1 MENEARVCACGAPP
15 EMENNLGSGTRAHAY
30 FGGLFSL
37 DESLD
42 GVEYAVFDDIN
53 GGIQFFPQY
62 KWWLGHQNQFYATD
76 KYKGKK
82 LINWGKP
89 AIWISNEDPREQLGA
104 DVDWL
109 NKNVTFVYIDTP
121 LTNKV

>member
-1 MENEARVCACGAPP
+1 M
-15 EMENNLGSGTRAHAY
+15 
-30 FGGLFSL
+30 

-104 DVDWL
+104 DIDWL

>member
-1 MENEARVCACGAPP
+1 M
-15 EMENNLGSGTRAHAY
+15 
-30 FGGLFSL
+30 

>member
-1 MENEARVCACGAPP
+1 MVAWSSEP
-15 EMENNLGSGTRAHAY
+15 
-30 FGGLFSL
+30 
-37 DESLD
+37 
-42 GVEYAVFDDIN
+42 I
-53 GGIQFFPQY
+53 
-62 KWWLGHQNQFYATD
+62 YATD

-121 LTNKV
+121 DKQGLTLSCQ